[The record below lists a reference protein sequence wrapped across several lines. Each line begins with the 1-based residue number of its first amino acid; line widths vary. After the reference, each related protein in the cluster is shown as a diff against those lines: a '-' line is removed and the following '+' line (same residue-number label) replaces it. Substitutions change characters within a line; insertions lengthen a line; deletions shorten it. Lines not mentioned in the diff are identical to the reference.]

1 MSDVSILGTGRMG
14 AALARTLLSN
24 GLDVC
29 VWNRTPSRSEP
40 LLRDGAHAADSPIEA
55 VQRSPLSVALLSDY
69 DAVLAVLDE
78 IPADG
83 SVAGHVFVNL
93 TTGAPEQVAA
103 CERAC
108 GDRGLAYLDGAVS
121 GHPQD
126 LGRPASQVLV
136 AGDETT
142 WQAHRATVERF
153 AGETVYLGGDVAAA
167 SALDLA
173 MVACF
178 QTVALCAF
186 VEAAA
191 YAAAHG
197 ITATVLT
204 PLAERLLGKMRGQ
217 VGVLAG
223 AIDGGDYTTDQAS
236 IGVYVAALDQVGA
249 SMRASGL
256 PARLTAAAR
265 ENSAAAVAGGRGE
278 LGLAAQFEDL
288 TGRTADR

>member
-14 AALARTLLSN
+14 AALARTLLGE

-29 VWNRTPSRSEP
+29 VWNRTASKSEP
-40 LLRDGAHAADSPIEA
+40 LLRDGARMVDSPAEA
-55 VQRSPLSVALLSDY
+55 VRTSALSVALLSDY
-69 DAVLAVLDE
+69 DAVSEVLE
-78 IPADG
+78 GIPDDG
-83 SVAGHVFVNL
+83 TVAGRAFLNL

-103 CERAC
+103 CSRAC
-108 GDRGLAYLDGAVS
+108 RDRGLAYLDGAVS

-126 LGRPASQVLV
+126 LGRPTSQILV
-136 AGDETT
+136 AGDEAT

-153 AGETVYLGGDVAAA
+153 AGETVYLGEEVAAA

-173 MVACF
+173 MVGCF

-197 ITATVLT
+197 IDATVLT

-223 AIDGGDYTTDQAS
+223 AINDGDYTTDQAS

-256 PARLTAAAR
+256 PARLTSAAW
-265 ENSAAAVAGGRGE
+265 ENTAAAVAAGRGE
-278 LGLAAQFEDL
+278 LGLATQFEDL
-288 TGRTADR
+288 TGRAADR